1 MTQDFCNI
9 ARGRELLHL
18 QQAMWEIV
26 NTSIAFPSLSLS
38 SLPFSLSPSLYLYLS
53 LSPNSYIDIHTP
65 EDMMGLVPSLLPSFP
80 PPPSPPYIDL

>member
-26 NTSIAFPSLSLS
+26 NTSIAFPLFLSLSLS

-53 LSPNSYIDIHTP
+53 LSPHSYIDIHTP

-80 PPPSPPYIDL
+80 PPYIDL